1 MVFPPLRRLNPSL
14 GPSFLSS
21 KKGVV
26 VYGHTGYL
34 YVSAWLGHSAQIL
47 FWVSLEGH
55 FLFCFVFACFLKILL
70 AYS

>member
-34 YVSAWLGHSAQIL
+34 YVSAWLGHSAQIFGQIL
-47 FWVSLEGH
+47 IWM
-55 FLFCFVFACFLKILL
+55 FL
-70 AYS
+70 